1 MKVNAISFKAGMNS
15 LYSSGTIKPQASD
28 SKSSESDFKGKIPY
42 VIGVLAVAG
51 TIFAFRNKISK
62 IINKLVK
69 KQENPDLSSKNVN
82 QTKNLPSLIYDFP
95 VLRSQK
101 HRFILNK
108 EILAQIKGEQPFK
121 FKINIKQP
129 EAVSPKSNIP
139 KNEDK
144 VVKRKK
150 YVKPQLEVKEQK
162 QNVDLKKSAA
172 NVKNICIGFG
182 NDGKPIYAEIE
193 MPDVTSKAISA
204 YDEALKSV
212 NFSDKKIIS
221 KIERNLKSQQI
232 NINRIIGENNHNGY
246 IDMHMMRKVAND
258 YIADAKRGVNKYHQA
273 ADLLEQAHIKGQFR
287 DGVPIKTS
295 LSNIISAFVTD
306 PVLYKCYQ
314 NMPLEESAIRLRHFA
329 DFDLKS
335 CGVTDSKDADRFFEM
350 TFNRLVEKYQMKRYN
365 QAHGIK
371 V

>member
-1 MKVNAISFKAGMNS
+1 
-15 LYSSGTIKPQASD
+15 
-28 SKSSESDFKGKIPY
+28 
-42 VIGVLAVAG
+42 
-51 TIFAFRNKISK
+51 
-62 IINKLVK
+62 
-69 KQENPDLSSKNVN
+69 
-82 QTKNLPSLIYDFP
+82 
-95 VLRSQK
+95 
-101 HRFILNK
+101 
-108 EILAQIKGEQPFK
+108 
-121 FKINIKQP
+121 
-129 EAVSPKSNIP
+129 
-139 KNEDK
+139 
-144 VVKRKK
+144 
-150 YVKPQLEVKEQK
+150 
-162 QNVDLKKSAA
+162 
-172 NVKNICIGFG
+172 
-182 NDGKPIYAEIE
+182 
-193 MPDVTSKAISA
+193 
-204 YDEALKSV
+204 
-212 NFSDKKIIS
+212 
-221 KIERNLKSQQI
+221 
-232 NINRIIGENNHNGY
+232 
-246 IDMHMMRKVAND
+246 MHMMRKVAND